1 MANLTLPEMTD
12 KLALMMREKMGVRSG
27 KTFAGKMRI
36 AGRLLPRNLRREA
49 KFLIDT
55 QARTAHPKL
64 QKQVDMTRARAAFV
78 QIEKHLA
85 AIDTADQWKG
95 YVLGIVAP
103 LAFNVLLI
111 FAAVITYLVYTDQ
124 L

>member
-1 MANLTLPEMTD
+1 MADLTLPDMTE
-12 KLALMMREKMGVRSG
+12 KLALMMREKLGIRRG
-27 KTFAGKMRI
+27 KTFAGKIRI
-36 AGRLLPRNLRREA
+36 GGRLLPRNLRREA
-49 KFLIDT
+49 KYLIDT

-64 QKQVDMTRARAAFV
+64 QKQIDMTRARTAFK

-95 YVLGIVAP
+95 YILGIVAP
-103 LAFNVLLI
+103 LTFNFLLI
-111 FAAVITYLVYTDQ
+111 FGALITYLVYTDQ